1 MKMYY
6 KSQKADS
13 RNLFRRSAVTI
24 RNEHHRHNTTKQNL
38 KHLLTKTKQR
48 GSPQRMEVIPVLP
61 IAGQKLKRYCEGY
74 LILWQYFKYFIHL
87 FYVVS
92 RSH

>member
-1 MKMYY
+1 MFPKSFFRGDTYKITFSHPEKSLHMKMYY

-38 KHLLTKTKQR
+38 KHLLTKKNKEAVRSAWKLFQYC
-48 GSPQRMEVIPVLP
+48 QLP
-61 IAGQKLKRYCEGY
+61 DKN
-74 LILWQYFKYFIHL
+74 
-87 FYVVS
+87 
-92 RSH
+92 